1 LSRKQ
6 PEHIEDHRL
15 NAPTTLPSEIFK
27 AYDIRG
33 IVGKTLT
40 PAIVERIG
48 QAIGSEARAR
58 QQTRVVVGR
67 DGRLSGPD
75 LVAALARGLASAG
88 CDVVDIGMVPT
99 PVVYFATHHLGTHT
113 GVAVTGSHNPPD
125 YNGLKMVIAGETL
138 SGEAIQKLRQRL
150 LDNDLV
156 SGSGKVTQA
165 DVRDAYLDRI
175 AGDVKLA
182 RKMRIAVD
190 CGNGVA
196 GELAPQLL
204 KRLGCD
210 VTELYCKIDGTFPN
224 HHPDPSKPENL
235 ADLIAEVKKGGYDAG
250 LAFDGDGD
258 RLGVVSPDGS
268 IIWADRQMIL
278 YARDVLSRHPGGE
291 IIYDVKCSR
300 TLAEAIAAAGGKGTM
315 WKTGHSFI
323 KAKLKETGAL
333 LAGEMSGH
341 IFFKERWYGFDDGL
355 YTAAR
360 LLEILAR
367 DTRKPQEIFA
377 SLPNTLNTPE
387 LNLKFPEGEHHKFMQ
402 QLLKQAHLPDARL
415 TTIDGLRA
423 DFADGFG
430 LVRAS
435 NTTPVLVF
443 RFEADNAAALSRI
456 QDQFR
461 ALVLAVKPDAQLP
474 F

>member
-1 LSRKQ
+1 MNS
-6 PEHIEDHRL
+6 
-15 NAPTTLPSEIFK
+15 PTALPPEIFK

-40 PAIVERIG
+40 PVIVERIG
-48 QAIGSEARAR
+48 QAIGSAARAR
-58 QQTRVVVGR
+58 HQTRVVVGR
-67 DGRLSGPD
+67 DGRLSGPE
-75 LVAALARGLASAG
+75 LVAALARGLASTG
-88 CDVVDIGMVPT
+88 CEVIDIGMVPT
-99 PVVYFATHHLGTHT
+99 PVVYFATHHLDTHT

-138 SGEAIQKLRQRL
+138 SGDAIQKLRQRL
-150 LDNDLV
+150 VDNDLV
-156 SGSGKVTQA
+156 TGDGKVTQA
-165 DVRDAYLDRI
+165 DVRDAYLNRI
-175 AGDVKLA
+175 TGDVKLA

-235 ADLIAEVKKGGYDAG
+235 VDLIAEVKKGGYDAG

-258 RLGVVSPDGS
+258 RLGVISPDGS

-300 TLAEAIAAAGGKGTM
+300 TLAAAITAAGGKATM

-323 KAKLKETGAL
+323 KAKLKESGAL

-341 IFFKERWYGFDDGL
+341 TFFKERWYGFDDGL

-367 DTRKPQEIFA
+367 DARAPQEIFA
-377 SLPNTLNTPE
+377 GLPNTLNTPE
-387 LNLKFPEGEHHKFMQ
+387 LNLKFPEGEHYRFME
-402 QLLKQAHLPDARL
+402 QLLKKANLPDARL

-443 RFEADNAAALSRI
+443 RFEADTQIALERI
-456 QDQFR
+456 QQQFR
-461 ALVLAVKPDAQLP
+461 ALVLSVKPDAQLP